1 MSYEGS
7 GAPQERPTIVVA
19 DGLAARQWEL
29 HLAAAEIAA
38 GSAAWATPEILPY
51 AAWLESLWLAGEE
64 PRSAPLTPGQSRAL
78 WRRVIAESSE
88 ADDLIGQTGVA
99 EWAAAAWDLLHHWC
113 IDPTAERAGVGQLDY
128 RAFLGWCHAYR
139 ERLDAHGWID
149 RAALERGPPPR
160 PRRRHRCGV
169 QRADAARA
177 RNAVRRLRPV
187 AVQSVIWFSGWRARC
202 PRAARRPAADRIARA
217 AGVRNGV
224 QALRSRHHARAAR
237 ARLGRTLAQRV
248 DCGRPSGR
256 CNTEPLGN
264 PLDALI

>member
-29 HLAAAEIAA
+29 PVAAAEIAA
-38 GSAAWATPEILPY
+38 ASTAWATPEILPY
-51 AAWLESLWLAGEE
+51 AAWLEGLWLAAEE

-149 RAALERGPPPR
+149 RAALELRLATSPPR
-160 PRRRHRCGV
+160 RLAPAVMTDLAEPHPARDALLKSLDTAGATIRYQTAPAVRGR
-169 QRADAARA
+169 QRTERLADA
-177 RNAVRRLRPV
+177 VDEL
-187 AVQSVIWFSGWRARC
+187 
-202 PRAARRPAADRIARA
+202 RAALVWARRIVPA
-217 AGVRNGV
+217 
-224 QALRSRHHARAAR
+224 
-237 ARLGRTLAQRV
+237 TPTTRV
-248 DCGRPSGR
+248 
-256 CNTEPLGN
+256 
-264 PLDALI
+264 A